1 MDDAHED
8 DFSFSDIVEVLEEIE
23 ESMLDRCFTYS
34 VRMKILLHFV
44 ASELLENSD
53 SLDHAI
59 QSLLA
64 FSNALCKLIELAD
77 SHGEAAWNKR
87 RSN

>member
-1 MDDAHED
+1 MDDTHQN
-8 DFSFSDIVEVLEEIE
+8 DFSFSDIEEVLEEIE

-34 VRMKILLHFV
+34 VRMKILLHFT

-53 SLDHAI
+53 SLDHAA

-64 FSNALCKLIELAD
+64 FSNALCELIESAD
-77 SHGEAAWNKR
+77 SQGEAAWNKR